1 MEFSFMT
8 RRAYGFAV
16 GLALSVGLLA
26 WVGSYRLDL
35 PLRDPD
41 GLAGPAY
48 VRLPLIVIIFFLSDV
63 VPRCLI
69 KNRGFKNFVPSFK
82 AYTKERWTRSRIALV
97 GVGLSSFYVVYV
109 SYRNIKGFL
118 PFVRTD
124 TLYDSTLHKLDIA
137 LMFGHDPAV
146 VLHHVLG
153 TGISAHVLSYIYIMF
168 LTFVPVSLGAALVWS
183 KNVATGFWY
192 VTALCINWVL
202 GALSYYW
209 LPSLGPFYK
218 NGAFNELPETGV
230 TALQRG
236 LAAGRQRVLEDPHS
250 TTSIQSVAAFASLHV
265 SIIFT
270 AALICHYV
278 IQSRWVR
285 WTMWIYFVLT
295 AISTVYFGW
304 HYLLDDIAGLA
315 IGWIAVWIGAK
326 TTGHTMGVQRHQVEE
341 GDGVIGVFPPESGR
355 RRPPSSDGT
364 TDADDAALQKSVH
377 DVPEEQADP
386 PSADGAEVPVG
397 AGAKRSLLKRKRNDA
412 PDDDTPADEKNS
424 ARA

>member
-1 MEFSFMT
+1 M
-8 RRAYGFAV
+8 
-16 GLALSVGLLA
+16 
-26 WVGSYRLDL
+26 
-35 PLRDPD
+35 
-41 GLAGPAY
+41 
-48 VRLPLIVIIFFLSDV
+48 
-63 VPRCLI
+63 
-69 KNRGFKNFVPSFK
+69 
-82 AYTKERWTRSRIALV
+82 
-97 GVGLSSFYVVYV
+97 
-109 SYRNIKGFL
+109 
-118 PFVRTD
+118 
-124 TLYDSTLHKLDIA
+124 
-137 LMFGHDPAV
+137 
-146 VLHHVLG
+146 LHHVLG

-304 HYLLDDIAGLA
+304 HYLLDDIAGSRDRLDRRLDRSQDDRA
-315 IGWIAVWIGAK
+315 HDGRA
-326 TTGHTMGVQRHQVEE
+326 TT
-341 GDGVIGVFPPESGR
+341 SGR
-355 RRPPSSDGT
+355 RGRRGHRGVPARERSST
-364 TDADDAALQKSVH
+364 ST
-377 DVPEEQADP
+377 EQ
-386 PSADGAEVPVG
+386 
-397 AGAKRSLLKRKRNDA
+397 
-412 PDDDTPADEKNS
+412 
-424 ARA
+424 

>member
-1 MEFSFMT
+1 MT

-16 GLALSVGLLA
+16 GLALAVGILA

-48 VRLPLIVIIFFLSDV
+48 IRLPLIVIIFFLSDV

-82 AYTKERWTRSRIALV
+82 AYTKERWTKSRIALV

-218 NGAFNELPETGV
+218 NGAFNELPETGRDG
-230 TALQRG
+230 A
-236 LAAGRQRVLEDPHS
+236 AAGARGRSPACAGGPALHDVDPERRRLR
-250 TTSIQSVAAFASLHV
+250 VAARLDHLHRRAHLPLRHPV
-265 SIIFT
+265 
-270 AALICHYV
+270 AL
-278 IQSRWVR
+278 
-285 WTMWIYFVLT
+285 
-295 AISTVYFGW
+295 GP
-304 HYLLDDIAGLA
+304 LDDVDLLRADSDLDGLLRMA
-315 IGWIAVWIGAK
+315 LPARRHRRSRDRLDRRVDRSQDDRAHDGRA
-326 TTGHTMGVQRHQVEE
+326 TT
-341 GDGVIGVFPPESGR
+341 SGR
-355 RRPPSSDGT
+355 RGRRGHRGVPARERPSTST
-364 TDADDAALQKSVH
+364 
-377 DVPEEQADP
+377 EQ
-386 PSADGAEVPVG
+386 
-397 AGAKRSLLKRKRNDA
+397 
-412 PDDDTPADEKNS
+412 
-424 ARA
+424 

>member
-1 MEFSFMT
+1 MT

-48 VRLPLIVIIFFLSDV
+48 IRLPLIVIIFFLSDV

-82 AYTKERWTRSRIALV
+82 AYTKERWTKSRIALV

-326 TTGHTMGVQRHQVEE
+326 TTGHVMGVQRHQVEE

-377 DVPEEQADP
+377 NASGDQADQ
-386 PSADGAEVPVG
+386 PSTDDAEVPVG
-397 AGAKRSLLKRKRNDA
+397 AGAKRSLLKRKRNDG
-412 PDDDTPADEKNS
+412 PDDETPADEKNS